1 MNARPARPP
10 VLLIRFAL
18 EEPLVLIP
26 VCETE
31 DDELR
36 LAAYVDR
43 ALTRRPGLVHAAIAD
58 WMVSLLEE
66 AA

>member
-1 MNARPARPP
+1 MNVRPSRPP

-18 EEPLVLIP
+18 EEPLLLIP
-26 VCETE
+26 VCETA

-36 LAAYVDR
+36 LAAYIDR
-43 ALTRRPGLVHAAIAD
+43 ALARRPSLLHAAIAD
-58 WMVSLLEE
+58 WMMLLEE